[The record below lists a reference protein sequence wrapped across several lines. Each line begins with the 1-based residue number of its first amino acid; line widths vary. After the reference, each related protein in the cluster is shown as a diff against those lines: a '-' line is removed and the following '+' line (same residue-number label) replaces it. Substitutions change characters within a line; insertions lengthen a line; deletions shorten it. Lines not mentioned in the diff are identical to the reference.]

1 MDIKELV
8 AAVRAH
14 AYKNYN
20 KNGWDFVVECW
31 SDEEIEATIRGTRH
45 DDDESSISPPITT
58 AARAIKEVK
67 SVVSIQADYRDEIIA
82 TELRPQELT
91 CLKYS
96 QYLLRGVDL
105 MIARMWTK
113 KETQK
118 ILTGLRRAGYTVA
131 KDEYG
136 FYRGFDLDGGQI
148 FAAMPGT
155 CLLYTSPSPRD

>member
-1 MDIKELV
+1 
-8 AAVRAH
+8 
-14 AYKNYN
+14 
-20 KNGWDFVVECW
+20 
-31 SDEEIEATIRGTRH
+31 
-45 DDDESSISPPITT
+45 
-58 AARAIKEVK
+58 
-67 SVVSIQADYRDEIIA
+67 
-82 TELRPQELT
+82 
-91 CLKYS
+91 
-96 QYLLRGVDL
+96 

-155 CLLYTSPSPRD
+155 RGYLVRYDLELFADA